1 MSADTLAEEYEVL
14 ESIYPTELSK
24 TSERDIRIDAEP
36 DDLEEGEDTI
46 KLALKVHYTDGY
58 PDELPDLSFDV
69 LEGELTDDELNGLL
83 EGLRTVVSSIGGT
96 GEENLG
102 LAMVFTLVTTLRER
116 LSELVRERAER
127 HKAEEHEKER
137 LAIEA
142 EEAKTRGTPVT
153 VESFKAWKTKFDAEL
168 AIKKAKAEEEKLKAM
183 TPKER
188 EEYKRI
194 QGRLSGRQLF
204 EKNKNLEDES
214 LVEEGGVSVDISQY
228 ERTREEEQEEEDH
241 VTFSDS
247 D

>member
-1 MSADTLAEEYEVL
+1 MDVPYLYIL
-14 ESIYPTELSK
+14 I
-24 TSERDIRIDAEP
+24 
-36 DDLEEGEDTI
+36 
-46 KLALKVHYTDGY
+46 ALQ
-58 PDELPDLSFDV
+58 
-69 LEGELTDDELNGLL
+69 
-83 EGLRTVVSSIGGT
+83 

-137 LAIEA
+137 LAIEVRCFDPRAICPEPYTSHQA

-194 QGRLSGRQLF
+194 QGRLSGQ
-204 EKNKNLEDES
+204 
-214 LVEEGGVSVDISQY
+214 
-228 ERTREEEQEEEDH
+228 
-241 VTFSDS
+241 
-247 D
+247 

>member
-1 MSADTLAEEYEVL
+1 QVL

-24 TSERDIRIDAEP
+24 TSERDIRIEAEP

-46 KLALKVHYTDGY
+46 KLALEVHYTDGY

-83 EGLRTVVSSIGGT
+83 EGLRTV

-153 VESFKAWKTKFDAEL
+153 VESFKAWKAKFDAEL

-194 QGRLSGRQLF
+194 QGRLSGQQLF

>member
-1 MSADTLAEEYEVL
+1 QVL

-24 TSERDIRIDAEP
+24 TSERDIRIEAEP

-83 EGLRTVVSSIGGT
+83 EGLRTV

-153 VESFKAWKTKFDAEL
+153 VESFKAWKAKFDAEL

-194 QGRLSGRQLF
+194 QGRLSGQQLF

>member
-1 MSADTLAEEYEVL
+1 MSADMLAEEYEVL
-14 ESIYPTELSK
+14 ESIYPSELSK
-24 TSERDIRIDAEP
+24 ISEKDIRIEAEP

-58 PDELPDLSFDV
+58 PDELPELSFDV
-69 LEGELTDDELNGLL
+69 LEGEVTDDEL
-83 EGLRTVVSSIGGT
+83 EGLSRGLREVVSSPAAP

-102 LAMVFTLVTTLRER
+102 LAMVFTLVSTLRER
-116 LSELVRERAER
+116 LSDLVRERAER
-127 HKAEEHEKER
+127 HRAAEHEKER

-153 VESFKAWKTKFDAEL
+153 VESFKAWKAKFDAEL
-168 AIKKAKAEEEKLKAM
+168 ALKKAKAEEERLKAM

-214 LVEEGGVSVDISQY
+214 LLEEGGTSVDISQY
-228 ERTREEEQEEEDH
+228 ERSREEDQEEEDH
-241 VTFSDS
+241 VTWSDS

>member
-14 ESIYPTELSK
+14 ESIYPTELLK
-24 TSERDIRIDAEP
+24 TSERDIRIEAEP

-83 EGLRTVVSSIGGT
+83 EGLRTV

-153 VESFKAWKTKFDAEL
+153 VESFKAWKAKFDAEL